1 MGRILG
7 LFSMDEQ
14 ARKEKILLCMPFSK
28 LDFQV
33 AISNFAGVVNDGSS
47 EVFFLVPQ
55 AFFHM
60 VRSIESCF
68 LLPLLN
74 IHIKR
79 NGVPSKLFFKD
90 YRDQQFFC
98 GVDLNPCF
106 NITSATIIKKLA
118 SNQRIGFK
126 TLKSHR
132 FFNIEIIS
140 KDIHSYYNKVKEI
153 LTNHTTK
160 TLEEV

>member
-1 MGRILG
+1 
-7 LFSMDEQ
+7 MDEQ

-68 LLPLLN
+68 LLPLL
-74 IHIKR
+74 
-79 NGVPSKLFFKD
+79 FKD